1 MMTRFAGAVLSLGV
15 VLGLAAC
22 GPSILDPVPAPVSVM
37 IDELEGQTVD
47 VPLDSVLNI
56 NVGDAD
62 VTAFTAIID
71 DPSIAAFQAGE
82 DDGSAQFNPG
92 VRPLAVGETAVTL
105 TDETGKLDP
114 IEFVLRV
121 TE

>member
-1 MMTRFAGAVLSLGV
+1 MLGV

-22 GPSILDPVPAPVSVM
+22 GPPIIDPVPAPVSVM
-37 IDELEGQTVD
+37 VDELGGQTVD

-62 VTAFTAIID
+62 VTAFTATID
-71 DPSIAAFQAGE
+71 DPAIAEFQPGE

-92 VRPLAVGETAVTL
+92 VRPLAVGQTAVTL
-105 TDETGKLDP
+105 IDESGGLDP
-114 IEFVLRV
+114 VEFVLRV

>member
-1 MMTRFAGAVLSLGV
+1 MLLGV

-22 GPSILDPVPAPVSVM
+22 GPSIIDPVPAPVSVM
-37 IDELEGQTVD
+37 IDQLDGQTVD

-62 VTAFTAIID
+62 VTAFTATID
-71 DPSIAAFQAGE
+71 DPAVAEFRPGE
-82 DDGSAQFNPG
+82 DDGSARFNPG

-105 TDETGKLDP
+105 IDESGVLDP
-114 IEFVLRV
+114 VEFTVRV
-121 TE
+121 SD

>member
-1 MMTRFAGAVLSLGV
+1 
-15 VLGLAAC
+15 
-22 GPSILDPVPAPVSVM
+22 M

-62 VTAFTAIID
+62 VTAFTAIIRRPVD
-71 DPSIAAFQAGE
+71 RRSSRRGRTTGA
-82 DDGSAQFNPG
+82 SQFNPG

>member
-1 MMTRFAGAVLSLGV
+1 MLGV
-15 VLGLAAC
+15 VLGLSAC
-22 GPSILDPVPAPVSVM
+22 GPTIIDPVPAPVSVM
-37 IDELEGQTVD
+37 IDELDGQTVD

-62 VTAFTAIID
+62 VTAFTATID
-71 DPSIAAFQAGE
+71 DPAIAEFQPGE
-82 DDGSAQFNPG
+82 DDGSARFNPG
-92 VRPLAVGETAVTL
+92 VRPLAVGETAVTI
-105 TDETGKLDP
+105 TDESGGLDP